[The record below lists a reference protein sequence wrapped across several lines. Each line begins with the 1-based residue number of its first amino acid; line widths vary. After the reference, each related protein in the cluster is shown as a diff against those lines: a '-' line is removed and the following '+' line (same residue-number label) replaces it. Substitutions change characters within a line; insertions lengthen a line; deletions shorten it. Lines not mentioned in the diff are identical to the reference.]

1 MMGVDDQRTGE
12 AETGVTP
19 DQILSLQDMIQ
30 ASDDLNL
37 EWSARPDA
45 DDGLL
50 ALRLR
55 YCGKASEVMP
65 PIKGDLMSPLALE
78 VTHEED
84 DDGSDNAGVEF
95 NDAAG
100 ISPAQLLKALDE
112 VAPDGLGIVE
122 VDLSRDDD
130 RSVWTMVPD
139 APGAFNDHAGFG
151 MVFTVDDMVF
161 TCSGALAVTRN
172 DGHIDIHDV
181 KTMLKKVAAV
191 LPIMRLRLNNAGPA
205 GNTSIVGLSMIEA

>member
-1 MMGVDDQRTGE
+1 MMGVDDQRTGG
-12 AETGVTP
+12 AETGVMP
-19 DQILSLQDMIQ
+19 DRMPALQDMIRD
-30 ASDDLNL
+30 SEDLHL
-37 EWSARPDA
+37 EWSARPGTG
-45 DDGLL
+45 DGLL

-55 YCGKASEVMP
+55 YCGRVGEVMP
-65 PIKGDLMSPLALE
+65 PIKDDLMSPLALE

-84 DDGSDNAGVEF
+84 DDGSDNEGVEF

-151 MVFTVDDMVF
+151 MAFTVDDMVF
-161 TCSGALAVTRN
+161 ACSGALAVTR
-172 DGHIDIHDV
+172 DDEHIGIHDV
-181 KTMLKKVAAV
+181 KAMLKGVAAI
-191 LPIMRLRLNNAGPA
+191 LPVMRLRLNNAGPA